1 MSALDQ
7 AFIKAF
13 AKEPAT
19 TSPARRQPAA
29 ERVEVPRTASSGEP
43 QVFDELYDAGT
54 FYRVDAAK
62 GQQAVPASHLPPE
75 RKVPRRLQ
83 RRSAQRQELQVPEPP
98 PPAPV
103 DQHQPLPLPPR
114 RNWSKSMLEIARQLA
129 RLDLMKLSAEG
140 ELPPEIV
147 FSDPPVTEIPTAPVL
162 PTPAIAPPEQ
172 VMPREVAAPQPVP
185 AAELELPPSAP
196 HAIANF
202 WSVDAPIVAQS
213 ALLQMTD
220 AETWL
225 ALPMAPAV
233 TCYENVMEGWSR
245 SAEPAIPAPTATEPA
260 TGALAVEGELLS
272 EVEAR
277 VAEIAER
284 AAARAAKLA
293 KEKKAKRKLRIDGS
307 HKLAA
312 PHVAAPVVETK
323 TDANADEIKS
333 EIVEELVVEQLVVE
347 EVVVEAVEEVTA
359 VAKEIPAT
367 VDAAAAVEIA
377 PVSKPIATEVATAAA
392 DPVAELPVAAAPVVE
407 VTAPV
412 AEAPVDLPAPEP
424 VAATIPKRPYVPLWE
439 VDRFTWPA
447 LCDKLMHDPSGYF
460 ASASN
465 KLLNVVRGGLKVL
478 GITGSRRGEGRTTLA
493 LCLARAA
500 AQAGI
505 HVALVDA
512 DFSRPQ
518 LATMLGLETAYG
530 WQEAAT
536 GKIPLSEAAVKSLA
550 DRLTVL
556 PLEVTASSAPLSL
569 ADPRVTATLRATA
582 ATFDL
587 VIVDL
592 GPLGSGSE
600 PLFPTGENCPLDAAV
615 VVRDTRFA
623 SVNESRVVG
632 DRLYEA
638 GIEAVGIA
646 ENFVTQPEL
655 AFL

>member
-19 TSPARRQPAA
+19 APARRQPPA
-29 ERVEVPRTASSGEP
+29 EYAPVAPPAPTGEP
-43 QVFDELYDAGT
+43 HAFDELYDAGT
-54 FYRVDAAK
+54 FYRVDAGKAE
-62 GQQAVPASHLPPE
+62 QAVPASHLQPE

-83 RRSAQRQELQVPEPP
+83 RRSASRQELQVPEPP
-98 PPAPV
+98 PSEPIAESP
-103 DQHQPLPLPPR
+103 PLPLPPR
-114 RNWSKSMLEIARQLA
+114 RNWSRSMLDIARQLA
-129 RLDLMKLSAEG
+129 RLDLMNLASSG

-147 FSDPPVTEIPTAPVL
+147 FIEPLAPEA
-162 PTPAIAPPEQ
+162 PTP
-172 VMPREVAAPQPVP
+172 PVP
-185 AAELELPPSAP
+185 APVAPAPTAVPEQNVAATSSGNVELELPPSAP
-196 HAIANF
+196 QAFANL
-202 WSVDAPIVAQS
+202 WTVDAPIVAQS
-213 ALLQMTD
+213 SVMHLND

-233 TCYENVMEGWSR
+233 ACHENVADGWYGLARPSADAPN
-245 SAEPAIPAPTATEPA
+245 AEPPSVGSSQEGT
-260 TGALAVEGELLS
+260 TGSALAVEGDSVHVVSAEESRQAKDEL
-272 EVEAR
+272 
-277 VAEIAER
+277 
-284 AAARAAKLA
+284 AARAAREL
-293 KEKKAKRKLRIDGS
+293 KEKKAKRRLRIDGS
-307 HKLAA
+307 HKPLPA
-312 PHVAAPVVETK
+312 PHVAAPPVIRKPIE
-323 TDANADEIKS
+323 AAAAEEI
-333 EIVEELVVEQLVVE
+333 IVEAIEDSPGIV
-347 EVVVEAVEEVTA
+347 AVATA
-359 VAKEIPAT
+359 VAET
-367 VDAAAAVEIA
+367 VAPEAVAPEAIA
-377 PVSKPIATEVATAAA
+377 ISRPIVETPTPLV
-392 DPVAELPVAAAPVVE
+392 PAPVVE
-407 VTAPV
+407 QPAVEPPVTENVVAEKPVAEKLVAEKLV
-412 AEAPVDLPAPEP
+412 AEAPV
-424 VAATIPKRPYVPLWE
+424 TIPKRPYVPLWE

-447 LCDKLMHDPSGYF
+447 LCDKLMHDPNGYF

-556 PLEVTASSAPLSL
+556 PLEVTASTAPLSL

-592 GPLGSGSE
+592 GPLGSATE
-600 PLFPTGENCPLDAAV
+600 PLFPAGENCPLDAAV

-623 SVNESRVVG
+623 SVGESRTVG

-646 ENFVTQPEL
+646 ENFVTQQEL
-655 AFL
+655 SFL